1 MSILLEYKTVDQ
13 PSNSVIS
20 VIDLLPPP
28 MRLCDRYCLSVC
40 HCVCLSACE
49 QYYWQ
54 RNQPISLKL
63 GFMIEPAN
71 RKNWLTFGR
80 DLVQDTDSGSLSISP
95 IIAE

>member
-28 MRLCDRYCLSVC
+28 MRLCDQYCLSVC

-49 QYYWQ
+49 

-80 DLVQDTDSGSLSISP
+80 DLVQDTDSGSLSISL